1 MSKVHS
7 IIQLNSAI
15 KQRSN
20 RVKMNSFWSCTER
33 HASTASPQRHRP
45 SVRAEAE
52 LAVAAGDVEEFT
64 PEGWSPGSGTAP
76 AVRLPRVASGDMGAP
91 QRAPGELSLP
101 LRLARLPCCAEPSE
115 AHAWRRQH
123 ST

>member
-7 IIQLNSAI
+7 IIQLNSTI

-52 LAVAAGDVEEFT
+52 LAAAA
-64 PEGWSPGSGTAP
+64 GTAP
-76 AVRLPRVASGDMGAP
+76 AVRLPRVASGDMGTP
-91 QRAPGELSLP
+91 QRALGELSLP

-115 AHAWRRQH
+115 GHAWRRQH